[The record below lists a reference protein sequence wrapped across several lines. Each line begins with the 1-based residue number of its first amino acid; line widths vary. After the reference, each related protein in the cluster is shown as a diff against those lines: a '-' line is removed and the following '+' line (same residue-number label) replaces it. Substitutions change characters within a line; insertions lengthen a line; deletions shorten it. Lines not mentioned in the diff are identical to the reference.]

1 MFHDP
6 KFVNE
11 HLLPTAM
18 QFANDPRAMMA
29 EAASLM
35 LKLAFLKCT
44 DVMCLNGKPLTGTKN
59 ERRLTLLRF
68 VLDIV
73 MERLQTF
80 KTTLI
85 SKGQTTALIHGYI
98 AFFKHIF
105 ADFNLQQKTLNA
117 EEFAEWKKFFH
128 ELLKATLEI
137 SKVCSGLLSNNRL
150 TEEGTELV
158 DSRGHPIAQQEDVK
172 KI

>member
-1 MFHDP
+1 M
-6 KFVNE
+6 
-11 HLLPTAM
+11 
-18 QFANDPRAMMA
+18 
-29 EAASLM
+29 
-35 LKLAFLKCT
+35 
-44 DVMCLNGKPLTGTKN
+44 
-59 ERRLTLLRF
+59 
-68 VLDIV
+68 
-73 MERLQTF
+73 
-80 KTTLI
+80 I

-158 DSRGHPIAQQEDVK
+158 DSRGHPIVQQEDLK
-172 KI
+172 KIEESGETKFEDYENLILVGIWLAVKENGETLQNLLRWAQLPEAVPDTQSFLQKEDIEGLCDTLLDMLF